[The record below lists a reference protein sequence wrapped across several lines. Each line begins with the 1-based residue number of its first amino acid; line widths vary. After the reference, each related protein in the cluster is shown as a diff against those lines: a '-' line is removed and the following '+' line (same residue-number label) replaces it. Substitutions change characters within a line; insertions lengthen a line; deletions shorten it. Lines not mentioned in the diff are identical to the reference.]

1 MSSKKKYGFR
11 SLRFKLAL
19 TSTLVEVVMLAF
31 LIGNSVHIAT
41 KALEE
46 QTRYRVREIVPLLN
60 ASLANPLVER
70 DYATLD
76 EILKRIVRKEGIEFI
91 SVADEVNHTVA
102 SVGEKSAAFPAT
114 QGSNDIDDISGY
126 QHLEFP
132 LTFVGQHIGQLH
144 MSVDTGFL
152 AHAIRSLQQEGLLIA
167 GGEVVMT
174 FILLALL
181 GVLLT
186 KNLALLADAAR
197 TMTEGNL
204 TVRINSSSKD
214 EIGATAQAFNTMAE
228 QLQSSHNELEQRVAA
243 RTQDLYI
250 AQDKLLRQE
259 RLATLGQL
267 TATVSHELRNPLGVI
282 SNAAY
287 YLKRK
292 CDTVLGGNGGDSVA
306 GNVAN
311 SVASNMNNNGDDN
324 NADNNK
330 VQQYLDMIEREVAA
344 ADRIISDLLA
354 TSSTKEPVLQWVDLD
369 ELLHSI
375 VEPKALPDYIR
386 WEYQSEPSPFMMR
399 VDPLQL
405 RQVLRN
411 LVVNAVQAIN
421 SMGSSDA
428 VIRLQAALKDG
439 KYNLQLSDS
448 GPGVDVEKRGN
459 IFEPLFTTK
468 AKGNG
473 LGLWI
478 SRELIRS
485 HGGEMRLKQS
495 HGEFGGAMF
504 EIEIPAPDGNDDI
517 VTAVI
522 KNESND

>member
-1 MSSKKKYGFR
+1 MSSKRKYGFR

-19 TSTLVEVVMLAF
+19 TSTLVEVVMLAI

-41 KALEE
+41 EALEE

-102 SVGEKSAAFPAT
+102 SVGEQDGTFQAIP
-114 QGSNDIDDISGY
+114 GSNDIDDISAY

-132 LTFVGQHIGQLH
+132 LTFVGQHIGTLH

-152 AHAIRSLQQEGLLIA
+152 SHAIHSLQQEGLLIA

-204 TVRINSSSKD
+204 TVRINTSSRD
-214 EIGATAQAFNTMAE
+214 EIGDAAQAFNTMAE
-228 QLQSSHNELEQRVAA
+228 GLQSSHAELEQRVAE
-243 RTQDLYI
+243 RTEDLYV

-292 CDTVLGGNGGDSVA
+292 CADAMGRHGDNNTNNSADHNG
-306 GNVAN
+306 
-311 SVASNMNNNGDDN
+311 DN
-324 NADNNK
+324 NADKK

-344 ADRIISDLLA
+344 ADRIITDLLA
-354 TSSTKEPVLQWVDLD
+354 TSSTKEPMLQWVDLD
-369 ELLHSI
+369 ELLQTI
-375 VEPKALPDYIR
+375 IEPEALPDYIR
-386 WEYQSEPSPFMMR
+386 WEYHSEPSPFMMR
-399 VDPLQL
+399 VDPEQL

-411 LVVNAVQAIN
+411 LIINAVQAIN
-421 SMGSSDA
+421 AMGDYDA
-428 VIRLQAALKDG
+428 IIRLQAVLKDG

-448 GPGVDVEKRGN
+448 GPGVDSEKRAK

-478 SRELIRS
+478 SREIIRS
-485 HGGEMRLKQS
+485 HGGEMQLKQS
-495 HGEFGGAMF
+495 HGELGGALF
-504 EIEIPAPDGNDDI
+504 EIEIPAGDAYDDM
-517 VTAVI
+517 TTGVI
-522 KNESND
+522 KNESNE